1 MTSTVPFETAQI
13 SGEHA
18 WDPGLESTIPGELM
32 PQVTLFRP
40 ENAFISYAEARELA
54 EFCGLTPA
62 DVAFFRPER
71 LIVHELLIRVT
82 ADLYVPDGPNY
93 EDLGISL
100 RGMVDKI
107 YRDYVLPRLDEIL
120 PAYEDVKT
128 RARDFVETELDRFYA
143 PAASDS
149 EKSNGSSFLGRL
161 FGGRKNTADNSA
173 ATVSELDLINDW
185 TARRKASDNPCE
197 IASLSALLKVVGSI
211 YGSRGRLVGDRQLVS
226 DLSVRMIC
234 NDVGSE
240 ALGGAVDPIV
250 REAADTEGYVL
261 LPPQEKPVIMNVKGS
276 SAAGKSTI
284 RHDQM
289 RLAKK
294 LNVPWENFA
303 VISPDYWRKYLLD
316 YGSLGEHAKY
326 AAMLTGQ
333 ELEIVD
339 VKLDRYMANKAARHQ
354 ISHLLIDRFRFDSFL
369 LEHERAADSKL
380 LTRFGEL
387 VFMFF
392 VITAPE
398 ATVER
403 AYRRGIKTGRYKAVD
418 DLLYHNVEAYT
429 GMPDLFFSWASAEGK
444 RIHYEF
450 LDNNVAEQ
458 ERPRTVAFGWNGDM
472 VILDVNVML
481 EIDRYRKV
489 NVKATREDEVF
500 NDKTLDPNKNT
511 GFLKRCARH
520 LKTVTFADYH
530 SGRVYGRLEAGKW
543 VWRDDDY
550 MRSLPGAERWQSGLA
565 ALGWN
570 DAEDTGPPPAGL
582 LDPAQE
588 KAFTLGLWAPSISA
602 AEKPDA

>member
-1 MTSTVPFETAQI
+1 MTNDVPTAEMQK

-18 WDPGLESTIPGELM
+18 WNPGLESTIPGELM

-40 ENAFISYAEARELA
+40 ENAFITYAEARELG
-54 EFCGLTPA
+54 EFCGLSPP
-62 DVAFFRPER
+62 DVVYFRPER

-107 YRDYVLPRLDEIL
+107 YRDHVLPKLDTVL
-120 PAYEDVKT
+120 PVYEDVRT
-128 RARDFVETELDRFYA
+128 RAIGYVGQELDRYYA
-143 PAASDS
+143 PTSRASND
-149 EKSNGSSFLGRL
+149 EGGESFFGRL
-161 FGGRKNTADNSA
+161 FGGKKDKAVFDAPPVT
-173 ATVSELDLINDW
+173 ELDLINDW
-185 TARRKASDNPCE
+185 TVRRKSSEDRFERACV
-197 IASLSALLKVVGSI
+197 SALLKVVGAI

-226 DLSVRMIC
+226 DLVVRMVC

-240 ALGGAVDPIV
+240 ELGRAVDSIV
-250 REAADTEGYVL
+250 REAAGAEGYVF

-284 RHDQM
+284 RNDQM

-294 LNVPWENFA
+294 LNVPWEHFA

-339 VKLDRYMANKAARHQ
+339 VKLDRYMAAKAARHE

-403 AYRRGIKTGRYKAVD
+403 AYQRGIKTGRYKAVD

-429 GMPDLFFSWASAEGK
+429 GMPDLFFSWASAQGK

-450 LDNNVAEQ
+450 LDNNVGQ
-458 ERPRTVAFGWNGDM
+458 DDRPRTVAFGWNGDM
-472 VILDVNVML
+472 VILDVGVML

-489 NVKATREDEVF
+489 NVKAKQEKEVF
-500 NDKTLDPNKNT
+500 KANSLDPNRNT

-520 LKTVTFADYH
+520 LKSVTFADYDT
-530 SGRVYGRLEAGKW
+530 GRVYGRMEAGKW
-543 VWRDDDY
+543 VWRDDAY
-550 MRSLPGAERWQSGLA
+550 MCSLAGAENWKAGLE

-570 DAEDTGPPPAGL
+570 DAEDSGAPPATL
-582 LDPAQE
+582 LNPAQE

-602 AEKPDA
+602 TDKSKT